1 MKQRRRQCAE
11 LQRTLYE
18 LFPMFDIFVN
28 KINESTTSSY
38 LIAHSQIINRADS
51 ELNEE

>member
-18 LFPMFDIFVN
+18 LFPMFDISVN

-38 LIAHSQIINRADS
+38 LIATRTFSDHKSCRF
-51 ELNEE
+51 